1 MRLSVLALALAM
13 GAGGIATAQPRQ
25 PQGEIEPGMF
35 QLRSLADLVAI
46 CRAPA
51 THPHYLEA
59 MGFCHGYGRGAL
71 DHFRAVTPRN
81 ARPLFCIPQ
90 NVSEPKV
97 REDFLAWAEANPA
110 RLAGPAVEG
119 IFAFLV
125 SAYPCPPQPPGQPSA
140 QRR

>member
-1 MRLSVLALALAM
+1 
-13 GAGGIATAQPRQ
+13 
-25 PQGEIEPGMF
+25 
-35 QLRSLADLVAI
+35 
-46 CRAPA
+46 
-51 THPHYLEA
+51 

-90 NVSEPKV
+90 TVSEAKV
-97 REDFLAWAEANPA
+97 REDFLAWADANPA

-125 SAYPCPPQPPGQPSA
+125 SAYPCPAKPAA